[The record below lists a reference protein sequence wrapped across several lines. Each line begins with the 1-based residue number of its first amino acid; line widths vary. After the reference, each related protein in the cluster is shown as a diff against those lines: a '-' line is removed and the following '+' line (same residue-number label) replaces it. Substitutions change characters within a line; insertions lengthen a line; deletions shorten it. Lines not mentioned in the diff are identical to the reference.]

1 MPMRNLCV
9 AAALIAAG
17 AITPTSVLA
26 QEAKPEPQ
34 AGQAGQEA
42 QAWPQFKS
50 PERGFEIAFPSTPKA
65 TSAAVAG
72 QNPLI
77 RYSFEAYQGDDTVY
91 RLVVLE
97 YPAGKAPNPPE
108 EALYVKMVAAYAKDS
123 ESKVRKRGPATIAG
137 RQGFEAITDDG
148 KGKVNHLVSIVP
160 AGDRIFMLVSAGPR
174 GHATS
179 DDAERFRNSLH
190 LTDGEPPTTGS
201 TPPTPSP

>member
-1 MPMRNLCV
+1 MPMRSLFV

-17 AITPTSVLA
+17 AITPTSVFA
-26 QEAKPEPQ
+26 QETKTEP
-34 AGQAGQEA
+34 QAGQEA
-42 QAWPQFKS
+42 QPWPQFKS

-160 AGDRIFMLVSAGPR
+160 AGDRIYMLVSAGPR

-179 DDAERFRNSLH
+179 DGAERFRNSLR
-190 LTDGEPPTTGS
+190 LTDGEPQTTGS
-201 TPPTPSP
+201 APATPSP

>member
-1 MPMRNLCV
+1 MPMRSLCV
-9 AAALIAAG
+9 AAALIVAG
-17 AITPTSVLA
+17 ASTPTSVFA
-26 QEAKPEPQ
+26 QEAKTEP
-34 AGQAGQEA
+34 QAGQEA
-42 QAWPQFKS
+42 QPWPQFKS

-123 ESKVRKRGPATIAG
+123 ESKVHTRRRVTSAG
-137 RQGFEAITDDG
+137 WQGCDAITGDG
-148 KGKVNHLVSIVP
+148 K
-160 AGDRIFMLVSAGPR
+160 
-174 GHATS
+174 
-179 DDAERFRNSLH
+179 
-190 LTDGEPPTTGS
+190 
-201 TPPTPSP
+201 

>member
-1 MPMRNLCV
+1 MPMRSLFV
-9 AAALIAAG
+9 AAALIAATTV
-17 AITPTSVLA
+17 ALPSAFT
-26 QEAKPEPQ
+26 QEAKPQ
-34 AGQAGQEA
+34 AEQEA
-42 QAWPQFKS
+42 QPWPQFKS

-108 EALYVKMVAAYAKDS
+108 ESLYVKMVTAYARDS

-160 AGDRIFMLVSAGPR
+160 AGARIYMLVSAGPR

-179 DDAERFRNSLH
+179 DDAERFRNSLR
-190 LTDGEPPTTGS
+190 LTDGEPQTTGS
-201 TPPTPSP
+201 TPASPSP

>member
-1 MPMRNLCV
+1 MTMRSLIV
-9 AAALIAAG
+9 AAALIAAS
-17 AITPTSVLA
+17 AIAPTSIFA
-26 QEAKPEPQ
+26 QEANTEPQ
-34 AGQAGQEA
+34 AAQEA
-42 QAWPQFKS
+42 QPWPQFKS
-50 PERGFEIAFPSTPKA
+50 PERGFEITFPSTPKA

-123 ESKVRKRGPATIAG
+123 ESKVRKRGPATFAG

-148 KGKVNHLVSIVP
+148 IY
-160 AGDRIFMLVSAGPR
+160 MLVSAGPR

-190 LTDGEPPTTGS
+190 LTDGEPQTTGS

>member
-1 MPMRNLCV
+1 MPMRSLCV

-26 QEAKPEPQ
+26 QETKTEP
-34 AGQAGQEA
+34 QAGQEA

-108 EALYVKMVAAYAKDS
+108 
-123 ESKVRKRGPATIAG
+123 
-137 RQGFEAITDDG
+137 
-148 KGKVNHLVSIVP
+148 
-160 AGDRIFMLVSAGPR
+160 
-174 GHATS
+174 
-179 DDAERFRNSLH
+179 
-190 LTDGEPPTTGS
+190 
-201 TPPTPSP
+201 

>member
-1 MPMRNLCV
+1 MPGRSLFV
-9 AAALIAAG
+9 VAALIAAS
-17 AITPTSVLA
+17 AITPANVFA
-26 QEAKPEPQ
+26 QDVKTEA
-34 AGQAGQEA
+34 QAGQEA

-50 PERGFEIAFPSTPKA
+50 PERGFEIAFPSTPTA

-77 RYSFEAYQGDDTVY
+77 RYGFEAYKGDDTVY

-108 EALYVKMVAAYAKDS
+108 EALYVKMVSAYARES
-123 ESKVRKRGPATIAG
+123 ETKVRKRGPATIAG

-160 AGDRIFMLVSAGPR
+160 AGDRIYMLVSAGPK

-179 DDAERFRNSLH
+179 DDAERFRDSFR
-190 LTDGEPPTTGS
+190 LTDGEPQTTGS
-201 TPPTPSP
+201 TPTSPSP

>member
-1 MPMRNLCV
+1 MPMRSLCV

-17 AITPTSVLA
+17 AITPASVFA
-26 QEAKPEPQ
+26 QETKTEP
-34 AGQAGQEA
+34 QAGQEA

-108 EALYVKMVAAYAKDS
+108 EALYVKMVSAYAKDS

-160 AGDRIFMLVSAGPR
+160 AGDRIYMLVSAGPR

-190 LTDGEPPTTGS
+190 LTDGEPQTTGS

>member
-1 MPMRNLCV
+1 MPMRSLFV

-17 AITPTSVLA
+17 AVTQGSVFA
-26 QEAKPEPQ
+26 QEAKTEPQ
-34 AGQAGQEA
+34 AGQEVQP
-42 QAWPQFKS
+42 WPQFKS

-65 TSAAVAG
+65 TSTSVAG

-77 RYSFEAYQGDDTVY
+77 RYSFEAYQGGDTVY

-108 EALYVKMVAAYAKDS
+108 EALYVKMVTAYAKDS

-160 AGDRIFMLVSAGPR
+160 AGDRIYMLVSAGPR

-179 DDAERFRNSLH
+179 DEAERFRNSLR
-190 LTDGEPPTTGS
+190 LTDGEPQTTGS